1 MHQEPAYSM
10 SPRTSR
16 QIEFVHTLIF
26 GNADT
31 EKLVMDRILVRIG
44 GARKM
49 STAIIIVFS

>member
-26 GNADT
+26 ADT